1 MYRINKLLEINRQ
14 LFHTNDLAV
23 LWGMNNRQ
31 SLYQT
36 ISRYIK
42 QGILIK
48 IYKGLYS
55 TVPLEDLD
63 PLDLGPAVAH
73 QYTYLSTETVLAYAG
88 VISQNVYDYTYI
100 ADFSRKIALGKWNF
114 RFRQMKDDFLFH
126 PLGIEKKNNRFIAT
140 INRAAADILYYAPDY
155 YFDSPE
161 LLNFDNIRDIQ
172 KEVGFAGN

>member
-1 MYRINKLLEINRQ
+1 MEINRQ

-23 LWGMNNRQ
+23 LWGMKNRQ

-42 QGILIK
+42 QGILNK

-63 PLDLGPAVAH
+63 PLDLGPAIAH
-73 QYTYLSTETVLAYAG
+73 QYTYLSTETVLAQAG
-88 VISQNVYDYTYI
+88 VISQNVFDYTYI
-100 ADFSRKIALGKWNF
+100 AGFSRKITLGKWTF
-114 RFRQMKDDFLFH
+114 RFRQMKDEFLYN
-126 PLGIEKKNNRFIAT
+126 PLGIEREKNRFIAT
-140 INRAAADILYYAPDY
+140 IERAAADILYFAPDY

-161 LLNFDNIRDIQ
+161 LLNFDNVRAIRN
-172 KEVGFAGN
+172 EVGFAGN